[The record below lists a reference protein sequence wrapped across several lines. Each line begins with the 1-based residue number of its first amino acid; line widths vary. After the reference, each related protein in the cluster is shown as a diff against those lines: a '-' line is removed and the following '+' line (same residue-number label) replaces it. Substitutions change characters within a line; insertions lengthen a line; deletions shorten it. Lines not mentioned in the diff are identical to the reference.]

1 MRELRRRL
9 HAARDPASI
18 GRIALDALRA
28 QVPLSAFT
36 FFPLSAGLQDTS
48 AVVQWCQA
56 APDDVLLSRFLEVA
70 PGLQQDFGPLAGM
83 LGPRRTHDLA
93 RRFPHGGLERTRF
106 YTEFARPCRI
116 ERQILAFCVS
126 DGRPNGF
133 LCVAR
138 GARARP
144 FAEREIA
151 AVEAVRAEVERGL
164 LRLQRAARSFDRPT
178 GLLAA
183 LEQGL
188 PLSCALFDLHGALL
202 WASRPAAAR
211 LEAEAA
217 RLGPAR
223 IVWDGS
229 PRFAAWRRA
238 ALAALASTVGE
249 SGPRAVYAGPQPA
262 TVRCLELPTADRVAL
277 VIDEE
282 TATGR
287 WSPERTA
294 ELRRHGLTSR
304 EADVAELAARGYSVL
319 NLSSRLAV
327 AECTIRS
334 HLKQIYRKLGVA
346 SRAELAARLFAS
358 RAGDPPAAPAKDAA
372 FPGSGAD

>member
-1 MRELRRRL
+1 
-9 HAARDPASI
+9 
-18 GRIALDALRA
+18 
-28 QVPLSAFT
+28 
-36 FFPLSAGLQDTS
+36 
-48 AVVQWCQA
+48 
-56 APDDVLLSRFLEVA
+56 
-70 PGLQQDFGPLAGM
+70 M
-83 LGPRRTHDLA
+83 L
-93 RRFPHGGLERTRF
+93 F
-106 YTEFARPCRI
+106 
-116 ERQILAFCVS
+116 
-126 DGRPNGF
+126 
-133 LCVAR
+133 
-138 GARARP
+138 
-144 FAEREIA
+144 
-151 AVEAVRAEVERGL
+151 
-164 LRLQRAARSFDRPT
+164 RS
-178 GLLAA
+178 
-183 LEQGL
+183 
-188 PLSCALFDLHGALL
+188 
-202 WASRPAAAR
+202 
-211 LEAEAA
+211 
-217 RLGPAR
+217 AR